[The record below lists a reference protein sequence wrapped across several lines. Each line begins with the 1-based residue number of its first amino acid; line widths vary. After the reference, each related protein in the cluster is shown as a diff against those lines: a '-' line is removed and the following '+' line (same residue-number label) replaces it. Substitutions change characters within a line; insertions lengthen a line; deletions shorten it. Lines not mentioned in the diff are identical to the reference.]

1 MNEIKEFKEYIENFI
16 EKPNEAFNGLPVCP
30 FAHTAKINFVVTE
43 IITKEEI
50 LNLFRNHVSKNI
62 QEVLIVITKLFS
74 LQDLA
79 NLENQI
85 VDSVNKHGWLIFRGH
100 PLDEF
105 QISGVYTRR
114 DPYPNLQF
122 IEKQQVLDGRG
133 ILAKSYYG
141 KWSEENLT
149 EIRVK

>member
-1 MNEIKEFKEYIENFI
+1 M
-16 EKPNEAFNGLPVCP
+16 
-30 FAHTAKINFVVTE
+30 
-43 IITKEEI
+43 
-50 LNLFRNHVSKNI
+50 
-62 QEVLIVITKLFS
+62 ITKLFS

-122 IEKQQVLDGRG
+122 IEKQQVLDGG
-133 ILAKSYYG
+133 GY
-141 KWSEENLT
+141 
-149 EIRVK
+149 